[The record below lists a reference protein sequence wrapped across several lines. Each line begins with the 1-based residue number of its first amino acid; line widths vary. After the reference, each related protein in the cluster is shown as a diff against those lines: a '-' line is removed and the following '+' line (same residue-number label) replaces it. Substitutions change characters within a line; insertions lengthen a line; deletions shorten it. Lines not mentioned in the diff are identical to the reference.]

1 MGNEK
6 LIQYR
11 DGRALA
17 VQMNPNF
24 MKQMNDILEHSENS
38 NKLTE
43 SLFVITEKL
52 WKLGDRSQAII
63 LKFLKWKLISVNTT
77 LIPFSI

>member
-1 MGNEK
+1 
-6 LIQYR
+6 
-11 DGRALA
+11 
-17 VQMNPNF
+17 

-63 LKFLKWKLISVNTT
+63 LKFLK
-77 LIPFSI
+77 